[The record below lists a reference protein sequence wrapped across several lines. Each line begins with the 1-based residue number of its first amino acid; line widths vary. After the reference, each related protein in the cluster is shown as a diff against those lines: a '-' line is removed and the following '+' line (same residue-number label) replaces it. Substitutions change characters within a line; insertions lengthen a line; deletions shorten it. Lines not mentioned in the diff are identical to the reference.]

1 MGWGE
6 VREFRHEYNE
16 EVKAID
22 EQIIKLISTRH

>member
-6 VREFRHEYNE
+6 VREFRYEYNE

-22 EQIIKLISTRH
+22 EQIIKLISTR